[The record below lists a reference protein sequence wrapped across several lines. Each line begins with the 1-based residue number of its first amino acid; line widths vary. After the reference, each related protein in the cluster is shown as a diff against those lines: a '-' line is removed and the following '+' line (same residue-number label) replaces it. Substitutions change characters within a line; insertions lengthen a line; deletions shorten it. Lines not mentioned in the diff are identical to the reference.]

1 MLSPVGDGMATRP
14 KKRNAKSTVDRLR
27 EQGDLAITAALLA
40 FLVIMIAP
48 MPPAV
53 MDLLIAAS
61 ISMSLLILL
70 VTFYVEKPVQFSIF
84 PLLLLGTTLFRLSL
98 NVASTRLILLHGAE
112 GEGAAGSIIQTF
124 GQVVVGGSYLVG
136 MVVFTILV
144 VINFMVVTK
153 GAGRVAEVAARFTLD
168 AMPGKQ
174 MAIDAELGARLIDET
189 TARRRRAEI
198 SREADFYGAMD
209 GASKFIRGDAIA
221 GILITVVNIIAG
233 LIIGVVQGGLG
244 VADALEIY
252 TVLTIGD
259 GLIGQLPALII
270 SAAAGMLVTRVSNDE
285 AEDGLHSQ
293 LSTQLFSDRRPLALL
308 SVTLFGFV
316 LIPGLRLPF
325 FVLGGAAGFTAW
337 NARAKTAK
345 PEGSGAPEAS
355 GEEPEAGKPRELP
368 VEMLLRI
375 EPLAI
380 ELGIELLSLV
390 DEAKGGDL
398 VERLQRIRRQVVTD
412 LGLLVPAVH
421 LRDNLRLKNGEYRIL
436 MRGEEIGRGTV
447 FPRKVL
453 AINPGDAT
461 GRMKGIE
468 TTDPV
473 FGLPAFWIQDKQRLR
488 AQARG
493 YTVVDIPTVITTHL
507 TELLQSNG
515 HELYGRQQLA
525 VTLDRVAQ
533 DNPRLVDDLIPE
545 LLSRSAVLR
554 VFRNLLRE
562 GVSVRDAQTIFE
574 ALADNANRVKE
585 PDLLTEFVRQRLSRH
600 ITRRYANADGVINYI
615 GLAPDAE
622 DALTRGLRSEQ
633 SGQVNL
639 NLAPEEARLLLTGLR
654 DAAEGWTG
662 DGTVVIL
669 CPPLARGPLR
679 RLAEKIIPRIPILSP
694 GELLPTVRLQRV
706 VAVSLRPTG
715 ARRPRSSN

>member
-1 MLSPVGDGMATRP
+1 MATNT
-14 KKRNAKSTVDRLR
+14 KRAPTPSTDPLKGK
-27 EQGDLAITAALLA
+27 GDLAITGGLLS

-48 MPPAV
+48 VPPAV
-53 MDLLIAAS
+53 MDLLIAVS

-70 VTFYVEKPVQFSIF
+70 VTFYVEKPVQFSVF

-112 GEGAAGSIIQTF
+112 GEAAAGSIIQTF

-174 MAIDAELGARLIDET
+174 MAIDAELNAGLIDEK
-189 TARRRRAEI
+189 TARRRRGEI

-209 GASKFIRGDAIA
+209 GASKFIRGDAVA

-233 LIIGVVQGGLG
+233 LLIGVVQGGLG
-244 VADALEIY
+244 VVEALEIY

-259 GLIGQLPALII
+259 GLIGQIPALII
-270 SAAAGMLVTRVSNDE
+270 SAAAGMLVTRVSNDDG
-285 AEDGLHSQ
+285 EDGLHGQ
-293 LSTQLFSDRRPLALL
+293 LSAQLLNDRRPLALL
-308 SVTLFGFV
+308 SGALIGFMMV
-316 LIPGLRLPF
+316 PGLRLPF
-325 FVLGGAAGFTAW
+325 FLLGGAAGYAAW
-337 NARAKTAK
+337 KANGQAAATPQAGRSSGGASEGDEPGAAK
-345 PEGSGAPEAS
+345 SS
-355 GEEPEAGKPRELP
+355 ELP
-368 VEMLLRI
+368 VEMLLRV

-380 ELGIELLSLV
+380 ELGVELLALV
-390 DEAKGGDL
+390 DERKGGDL
-398 VERLQRIRRQVVTD
+398 VERIQRIRRQIVTD

-421 LRDNLRLKNGEYRIL
+421 LRDNLRLESGEYRIL

-447 FPRKVL
+447 IPRKVL
-453 AINPGDAT
+453 AINPGNAT
-461 GRMKGIE
+461 GGMKGVE

-473 FGLPAFWIQDKQRLR
+473 FGLPAWWIQDKQRLR

-507 TELLQSNG
+507 TELLQQSG
-515 HELYGRQQLA
+515 HELFGLQQLA
-525 VTLDRVAQ
+525 GTLERVTE
-533 DNPRLVDDLIPE
+533 DNPRLIEDLVPDQ
-545 LLSRSAVLR
+545 LSRSTVLR

-562 GVSVRDAQTIFE
+562 GVSVRDSQTIFE
-574 ALADNANRVKE
+574 ALADNAIRVKDA
-585 PDLLTEFVRQRLSRH
+585 DLLTEFVRQRLSRH
-600 ITRRYANADGVINYI
+600 ITRRFTSPEGVIHYI

-633 SGQVNL
+633 GGQVNL
-639 NLAPEEARLLLTGLR
+639 SLDPEEARQLLTGLR
-654 DAAEGWTG
+654 DAAEAWTG
-662 DGTVVIL
+662 EGSVVIL

-694 GELLPTVRLQRV
+694 GELLPAVRLQRV
-706 VAVSLRPTG
+706 AAVSLRPSG
-715 ARRPRSSN
+715 ARRPRSST